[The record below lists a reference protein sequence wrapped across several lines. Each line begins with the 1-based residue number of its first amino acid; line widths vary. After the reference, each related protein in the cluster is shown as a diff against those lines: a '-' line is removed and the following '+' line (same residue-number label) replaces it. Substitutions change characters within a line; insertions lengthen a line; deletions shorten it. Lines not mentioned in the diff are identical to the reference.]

1 MSSSGLEEVY
11 ESQNG
16 GSNWNT
22 IAPYW
27 NFYFAC
33 WTPDILYPPNG
44 SGACPQTA
52 HTDQHSIAVGGSGAT
67 RFLVV
72 GNDGGV
78 YQRPLN
84 GHVNANGNATDWTDL
99 NDGTM
104 DALQYYSVGIGKIK
118 GLHTTAD
125 GDQVDETATAD
136 TPTVSGL
143 PAEGAPSGVLVSG
156 GLQDNGGSLLRPGAG
171 TMVSNFGGDG
181 GDVLVDPN
189 DGCNIVQ
196 EYVDLAMSVTQTCA
210 HPNLLNPKH
219 AVRSST
225 RQRRRPST
233 SRRPTSTR
241 ASSRRSSP
249 TTRTSTSGS
258 PPATACGCRRRASR
272 SASRR
277 SGQKAYTLPTP
288 NLLYTALAMSGNEAI
303 GGWCGAANC
312 NNSGFVRGVTIGT
325 KTGGKW
331 SFAEPA

>member
-1 MSSSGLEEVY
+1 MPSAARVR
-11 ESQNG
+11 
-16 GSNWNT
+16 
-22 IAPYW
+22 A
-27 NFYFAC
+27 
-33 WTPDILYPPNG
+33 
-44 SGACPQTA
+44 
-52 HTDQHSIAVGGSGAT
+52 

-104 DALQYYSVGIGKIK
+104 DALQYYAVGIGKIK

-125 GDQVDETATAD
+125 GDQVDETTTTD

-156 GLQDNGGSLLRPGAG
+156 GLQDNGGSLLRPGAD

-219 AVRSST
+219 VGAFLDATQGDVVQHRAARHQRALHCAVR
-225 RQRRRPST
+225 RQRSEHQRVAGRRQQPVDPGEGL
-233 SRRPTSTR
+233 RDPQ
-241 ASSRRSSP
+241 AV
-249 TTRTSTSGS
+249 G
-258 PPATACGCRRRASR
+258 
-272 SASRR
+272 
-277 SGQKAYTLPTP
+277 
-288 NLLYTALAMSGNEAI
+288 MDE
-303 GGWCGAANC
+303 
-312 NNSGFVRGVTIGT
+312 GVHARH
-325 KTGGKW
+325 
-331 SFAEPA
+331 AEPALHALWR